1 LSLGSKAVL
10 RGAAAALVLIAGAG
24 SAPPADAARGRIYP
38 RGHRHRYGVRRWT
51 TGKRFVRVAPPQP
64 AQRRIPGTVIK
75 TAAYRPGLVRE
86 ALQHRGTPYV
96 WGGASRGGFDCSGFT
111 RYLFLKQRGIQ
122 LPHSASAQARMG
134 FPVPNGR
141 LRGGD
146 LLFFST
152 YRRGISHVGMYL
164 GNGRFIHA
172 ANSRKDVR
180 IDSLTGYYARRLKGA
195 RRLVR

>member
-1 LSLGSKAVL
+1 MKLGALKWDWKAVL
-10 RGAAAALVLIAGAG
+10 CGTGLVAAFVTMAVE
-24 SAPPADAARGRIYP
+24 SVPAAARGRNARNRP
-38 RGHRHRYGVRRWT
+38 AVRIQR
-51 TGKRFVRVAPPQP
+51 RPQP
-64 AQRRIPGTVIK
+64 AP
-75 TAAYRPGLVRE
+75 AARKQGGHKPGLVRE

-111 RYLFLKQRGIQ
+111 RYLYLKQRGIS
-122 LPHSASAQARMG
+122 LPHSASAQARYG
-134 FPVPNGR
+134 KPVHTGK

-152 YRRGISHVGMYL
+152 YRRGICHVGMYL

-180 IDSLTGYYARRLKGA
+180 IDTLKGYYARRLKAA
-195 RRLVR
+195 RRLVGAG